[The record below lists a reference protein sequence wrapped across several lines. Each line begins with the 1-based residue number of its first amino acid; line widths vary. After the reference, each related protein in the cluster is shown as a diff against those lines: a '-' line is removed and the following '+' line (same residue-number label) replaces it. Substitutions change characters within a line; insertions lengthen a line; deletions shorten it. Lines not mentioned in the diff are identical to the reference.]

1 MTPAYNPSQLDSTR
15 IRTWTCKRKF
25 YYSHVRALEP
35 RGATPVDLVFG
46 DAVHRGLEAWE
57 KRVARGEPN
66 ALEETLEEF
75 WVETQAWDEG
85 VMLPPKDRAG
95 LFRLLTWYVE
105 QFPSEDDPV
114 RPLSISSDGRL
125 ATEVP
130 FRVSLEFLAEK
141 LGVKLPYLGHWP
153 EPPKLVGRLDG
164 LVSAPSGNWIRDRKS
179 SRKHLSGFYFDQYAP
194 NIQFSIY
201 DMVGQALLPELAL
214 RGVMLEAMQ
223 VGVNFARFA
232 RVEFERFPGQAAET
246 LVAVARVFR
255 EMSWAGL
262 GSTEEL
268 RVEDFPLNESA
279 CMLGGR
285 GCEFRALC
293 NSHPA
298 LREDEIKRLYQTR
311 EIPWDPL
318 ASLGHAILEG

>member
-1 MTPAYNPSQLDSTR
+1 MHPAYNPSQLDSTR

-25 YYSHVRALEP
+25 YYSHVRALEG
-35 RGATPVDLVFG
+35 RGATPKDLVFG

-57 KRVARGEPN
+57 KRVAAGASQ

-75 WVETQAWDEG
+75 YQETAGWDEG
-85 VMLPPKDRAG
+85 VMLAPKDRAG
-95 LFRLLTWYVE
+95 LFRLLTWYAE
-105 QFPSEDDPV
+105 QFPPEDDPV
-114 RPLSISSDGRL
+114 RPLSISPDGGL

-130 FRVSLEFLAEK
+130 FRVSLGFLAEK
-141 LGVKLPYLGHWP
+141 LGVRLPYLGSWP

-164 LVSAPSGNWIRDRKS
+164 LVSAPSGNWIRDRKTTA
-179 SRKHLSGFYFDQYAP
+179 KHLSGFYLDQYAP

-214 RGVMLEAMQ
+214 RGVLLEAMQ
-223 VGVNFARFA
+223 IGVNFTRFT
-232 RVEFERFPGQAAET
+232 RMEFERFPGQAAET
-246 LVAVARVFR
+246 LVAIAKIFR

-262 GSTEEL
+262 GAEEDL

-293 NSHPA
+293 NTHPA
-298 LREDEIKRLYQTR
+298 LREEEIKRLYSPR

-318 ASLGHAILEG
+318 ASPGHAILEG